1 MKLAAARNL
10 LHGALQRSFSAP
22 RDPGAARAARAVQVR
37 QHEGIVNG
45 KEVRR
50 LPLQP
55 GAHTVLVSTMGRVD
69 AGVRLAVWVA
79 SRVRQPPVSEDVLTV
94 LDVCEE
100 TLRTLPDGEDRPVLD
115 VRVQAL
121 YDAELAAA
129 AGFTLW
135 GLTAVLPDAAEHDG
149 GAGPGPGAGA
159 GADALPPGP
168 LRAADAAMAPAID
181 EALAAYCGAGGGA
194 RPERRGMTER
204 HRQLA
209 ALGAYGTPYCSVEH
223 GAARVEPAAAAEVR
237 WTDAGGTWWAQDAL
251 GVQVW
256 EAMIRCWAPAL
267 AAADALRTA
276 VAARLPRELTYAGQQ
291 YGARVARLPA
301 PVVERGLVVARI
313 DLELRAVLLHGDP
326 RRLPLL
332 RRPAAS
338 PPPDRVEAW
347 ITMGAARGD
356 RATIDV
362 SWRAPVRGAPT
373 GYEVR
378 SRAGGAWKTEPPL
391 AADARTHRLTA
402 PPDRRWFV
410 AVRARYGESASA
422 WVAAQPV
429 SVDSCDLPGI
439 EIEHGYTAPFDVR
452 AACCPGAEETVVTW
466 RSAWAAGQQGPPAY
480 VVQWKADGAEYG
492 PERQLTTA
500 DRTASVTGLTPGAA
514 YTFRVGAVWGGA
526 APAWSAELRHT
537 PEVSDG

>member
-1 MKLAAARNL
+1 MKLAAARNT
-10 LHGALQRSFSAP
+10 LHAALQQAFSAP
-22 RDPGAARAARAVQVR
+22 SDPGKARAARAVQVR

-100 TLRTLPDGEDRPVLD
+100 TLRRLPDGEDRPVLD

-129 AGFTLW
+129 SGFTLW
-135 GLTAVLPDAAEHDG
+135 GLTAVMPDAGEHDG
-149 GAGPGPGAGA
+149 GGEHDGCGG
-159 GADALPPGP
+159 LPPGP
-168 LRAADAAMAPAID
+168 LQAANAAIAPAID
-181 EALAAYCGAGGGA
+181 EALAAYCGAGA
-194 RPERRGMTER
+194 RVERRGMTER

-209 ALGAYGTPYCSVEH
+209 ALGVYGTPYCSVEH

-237 WTDAGGTWWAQDAL
+237 WTDADGTWWAQETL

-256 EAMIRCWAPAL
+256 DAMIRCWAPAL
-267 AAADALRTA
+267 DAADALRMA
-276 VAARLPRELTYAGQQ
+276 VASRLPRALTHAGQQ
-291 YGARVARLPA
+291 YRTGLTGLPA
-301 PVVERGLVVARI
+301 PSVERGLVATRI
-313 DLELRAVLLHGDP
+313 DLELRAALLHGDP
-326 RRLPLL
+326 RRVPML
-332 RRPAAS
+332 RRPAQL
-338 PPPDRVEAW
+338 PPPDRVQAS

-356 RATIDV
+356 RARIDV
-362 SWRAPVRGAPT
+362 SWRPPLRGTPT

-378 SRAGGAWKTEPPL
+378 RRAGGAWQSEAPPE
-391 AADARTHRLTA
+391 ADARTHRLTV

-410 AVRARYGESASA
+410 AVRARYGASASV
-422 WVAAQPV
+422 WVVAQPV
-429 SVDSCDLPGI
+429 SVDACDLPSI
-439 EIEHGYTAPFDVR
+439 EIEHGYTAPLDVQ
-452 AACCPGAEETVVTW
+452 AASCPGAAETVVTW
-466 RSAWAAGQQGPPAY
+466 RSAWAAGQDGPPTY
-480 VVQWKADGAEYG
+480 VVQWKADGAEYD
-492 PERQLTTA
+492 PARQLTTA
-500 DRTASVTGLTPGAA
+500 DRTAAVTGLTPGAA
-514 YTFRVGAVWGGA
+514 YTLRVGAVWGGS
-526 APAWSAELRHT
+526 APAWGAEIRHT